1 MKIHYA
7 MMLFF
12 VAVILTYVLVSAD
25 TTFFDNPDDA
35 FIMGSSATGE
45 FSRASG
51 EKILGDCLTNWICAP
66 WSSCIDGI
74 QIRNCA
80 KEKEYCYADLKEKPI
95 ESQNCSIKTEKQD
108 EMPQPLQKKDKKIIN
123 FIFALIIL
131 AIIILFASKIFR
143 RRRHKKY
150 GY

>member
-7 MMLFF
+7 MILFF

-51 EKILGDCLTNWICAP
+51 EKILGDCLTNWVCNS
-66 WSSCIDGI
+66 WSGCINGI
-74 QIRNCA
+74 QQRNCT
-80 KEKEYCYADLKEKPI
+80 KEKSYCYADLEEKPI
-95 ESQNCSIKTEKQD
+95 ESQNCSIETEKQN
-108 EMPQPLQKKDKKIIN
+108 ETQEPQIKI

>member
-7 MMLFF
+7 MILF
-12 VAVILTYVLVSAD
+12 VAVILTSVLVFAD

-51 EKILGDCLTNWICAP
+51 EKILGNCLTNWVCNS
-66 WSSCIDGI
+66 WSGCINGI
-74 QIRNCA
+74 QQRNCA
-80 KEKEYCYADLKEKPI
+80 KEKSYCYADLKEKPI
-95 ESQNCSIKTEKQD
+95 ESQNCSIETEKQN
-108 EMPQPLQKKDKKIIN
+108 ETQKPQIKI
-123 FIFALIIL
+123 FIFVFIII